1 MFCLLSNLLSEKVYF
16 VIPGCFSVI
25 IVFIL
30 IVFIIFSFRINF
42 IIDYSVNNDEKGSK
56 IKKSGKIS

>member
-30 IVFIIFSFRINF
+30 IVFIIIFSFRINF

-56 IKKSGKIS
+56 IKKSGK

>member
-1 MFCLLSNLLSEKVYF
+1 MDF
-16 VIPGCFSVI
+16 VIPGCFAVI